1 MDTQKQRT
9 TSIAYPKDVL
19 PALRDISFV
28 CPLCRAPVEV
38 FEDGY
43 HCEHCQKNYLLYA
56 GIPDFRV
63 FPDPYLTYEE
73 DRERTDIVL
82 TALNTHRLE
91 DLLKHYWSFSDITPQ
106 SLRSDFIRSAMRG
119 EDRAK
124 RAIEIFEDG
133 TFGRKVTGNNVLEVG
148 SGTGNFLALASG
160 CYRQVVG
167 VDIAM
172 RWLHLSRRR
181 FIDRGLPDPPL
192 VCCCAEFLPF
202 PDDTFDLITS
212 TSTLEFVNDQTKF
225 LSECSRVV
233 TNEGSVHINT
243 ANRFSIT
250 KDPYAQLWGVGYLPY
265 SWQPGYVRRLRDATY
280 KTRTLSWRS
289 LKRLAN
295 RYFPFQ
301 KDVLPDIGAS
311 TLRELPSLK
320 RKQVLLYRALKRLPF
335 FSWVLRQFGPG
346 WEIILQKKPI
356 N

>member
-82 TALNTHRLE
+82 SALNTHRLE
-91 DLLKHYWSFSDITPQ
+91 ELLEYYWTFSDITPQ
-106 SLRSDFIRSAMRG
+106 SLRSNFVRSAMRG
-119 EDRAK
+119 EARAK
-124 RAIEIFEDG
+124 HELEILEDG
-133 TFGRKVTGNNVLEVG
+133 SFGKKVTGNNVLEIG
-148 SGTGNFLALASG
+148 SGTGNFLAVTFGRHRL
-160 CYRQVVG
+160 VVG
-167 VDIAM
+167 TDIAM

-202 PDDTFDLITS
+202 PDNTFDLITS
-212 TSTLEFVNDQTKF
+212 TSTLEFVKDQGKF
-225 LSECSRVV
+225 ISECSRVV
-233 TNEGSVHINT
+233 TDEGTVYINS
-243 ANRFSIT
+243 ANRFSVT

-265 SWQPGYVRRLRDATY
+265 SWQPGYVRVLRKATY
-280 KTRTLSWRS
+280 KTRTLSWRA
-289 LKRLAN
+289 LRRLVD
-295 RYFPFQ
+295 RDFPYRQ
-301 KDVLPDIGAS
+301 DVLLDIGSS
-311 TLRELPSLK
+311 TLRELPFLKRTQVLVYRSLK
-320 RKQVLLYRALKRLPF
+320 KLTICRAI
-335 FSWVLRQFGPG
+335 LRQFGPG
-346 WEIILQKKPI
+346 WGIILQKKPI